1 LHQKD
6 RPLLE
11 LIRAYLGGIGSISKL
26 GEEAVQYTVSSV
38 TGLMV
43 IINHFN
49 EYPLNTHKLADYLL
63 FKEVVMMIRR
73 KEHLT
78 VEGIEKIVNIKAT
91 INWGL
96 TDVLRYNFPNVK
108 PVQRPLV
115 DNQEIRDPN

>member
-1 LHQKD
+1 M
-6 RPLLE
+6 
-11 LIRAYLGGIGSISKL
+11 GGIGSISKL
-26 GEEAVQYTVSSV
+26 GENGVQYTVSSV

-49 EYPLNTHKLADYLL
+49 EYPLNTQKLADYLL
-63 FKEVVMMIRR
+63 FKEVVMIIRR

-96 TDVLRYNFPNVK
+96 TDVLRDSFPNVK